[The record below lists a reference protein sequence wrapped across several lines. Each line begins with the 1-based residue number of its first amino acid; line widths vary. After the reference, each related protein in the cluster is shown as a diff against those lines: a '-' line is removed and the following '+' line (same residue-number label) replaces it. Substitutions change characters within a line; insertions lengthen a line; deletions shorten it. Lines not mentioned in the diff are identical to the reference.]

1 MKKAI
6 VLAGS
11 RGIGKGIAD
20 SIETLDINVIR
31 TSTKELDTSNLDSVD
46 TFINNNPSTDILV
59 LNTGGPPSQK
69 FEDITK
75 EDCDKYHNQLFYS
88 FLKII
93 QKIKINDGGYIFLV
107 SSYNVKEPDGKL
119 MLSNAYRVAFISVL
133 KCLSK
138 ILAKNNITTINI
150 APGPIDTDRIRSLV
164 SDIESLES
172 RLPIGRLGQVKEI
185 GDFIKSIIENNTKF
199 LTGVT
204 INFDGGK
211 SNFIF

>member
-11 RGIGKGIAD
+11 RGIGKGIAN
-20 SIETLDINVIR
+20 SLETLDINVIK

-46 TFINNNPSTDILV
+46 KFISNNPSTDILV

-93 QKIKINDGGYIFLV
+93 QKIKVNKGGYIFLV
-107 SSYNVKEPDGKL
+107 SSYNIKEPDGKL
-119 MLSNAYRVAFISVL
+119 LLSNAYRIAFVSVL

-138 ILAKNNITTINI
+138 ELAKQNITTIH
-150 APGPIDTDRIRSLV
+150 IR
-164 SDIESLES
+164 
-172 RLPIGRLGQVKEI
+172 
-185 GDFIKSIIENNTKF
+185 
-199 LTGVT
+199 
-204 INFDGGK
+204 
-211 SNFIF
+211 